1 MIFNIHIEYYELNV
15 LYVYVID
22 NRYAYLY
29 AYTQHESSAPSCQ
42 SGESSRFVLF
52 WVTTLTTES
61 HSLS

>member
-29 AYTQHESSAPSCQ
+29 AYTQPPMNLRPHLVNLVNLLVLSY
-42 SGESSRFVLF
+42 SGSRP
-52 WVTTLTTES
+52 
-61 HSLS
+61 